1 MHNAKNAVS
10 RMRQRQMGPPPP
22 ISEVSSN
29 QGERAYTVEYVRKK
43 KNGAYTFATVTVFDN
58 CVHIQVVKF
67 LADVSQQLTSDQALS
82 SLEAIATMVSSSTG
96 GQENLIPRVCLHW
109 TCLVNSVSGLLAY
122 LNCLFPH
129 SCET

>member
-1 MHNAKNAVS
+1 
-10 RMRQRQMGPPPP
+10 MGKAASPSQ
-22 ISEVSSN
+22 ISSN
-29 QGERAYTVEYVRKK
+29 QGEWLVCEEKEKGTYTC
-43 KNGAYTFATVTVFDN
+43 GVFDN
-58 CVHIQVVKF
+58 VRGHLQVVKF